1 MPYHFGIEVFNRR
14 RGELLFEPVKGL
26 EKNQSLPTKGIVR
39 GLKTSMDVRPGNPSD
54 VITIPLY
61 QGEHDAE
68 GTRALYNEHVYVA
81 QLTGADF
88 AALVPED
95 TEIEFTVEISRDQE
109 VSLSVFIPALDV
121 TKEIAVPRDTTQTC
135 VDAEQLDR
143 EIEKGANAID
153 LLRSEG
159 FVDDQGAVEEL
170 EKDLEEIKV
179 ELGEGRSQ
187 ADRRMQVLGNLRSVL
202 KGVDRLSEESEWP
215 RTESELKDFL
225 YRLEQANS
233 SAQEP
238 LDASR
243 VEELRNRVEDA
254 VAQRDRDAAVQLIDV
269 LRQAYSEVVSNE
281 VGYWLGLLESFRT
294 QSDVMQWSDRR
305 RAEELLRQGVRLANE
320 NPSVAALRPIVFELF
335 DLLPNEE
342 RIRAE
347 AQGIVSR

>member
-1 MPYHFGIEVFNRR
+1 
-14 RGELLFEPVKGL
+14 
-26 EKNQSLPTKGIVR
+26 
-39 GLKTSMDVRPGNPSD
+39 
-54 VITIPLY
+54 
-61 QGEHDAE
+61 
-68 GTRALYNEHVYVA
+68 
-81 QLTGADF
+81 
-88 AALVPED
+88 
-95 TEIEFTVEISRDQE
+95 
-109 VSLSVFIPALDV
+109 
-121 TKEIAVPRDTTQTC
+121 
-135 VDAEQLDR
+135 
-143 EIEKGANAID
+143 
-153 LLRSEG
+153 
-159 FVDDQGAVEEL
+159 
-170 EKDLEEIKV
+170 
-179 ELGEGRSQ
+179 
-187 ADRRMQVLGNLRSVL
+187 MQVLGNLRSVL